1 MKISNQDCAK
11 LGKTQAVPNMANP
24 GHVTLIRIDEC
35 PLQSV
40 SILDCCSSISSLKKD
55 YGSAEDMSIN
65 PDTCR
70 SSADMDKSFD
80 LEDNFREKLNSFENI
95 IEKVK
100 NLHVGSNKNDDNKKN
115 AKKNIDRTCRVS
127 NENNVDNVEY
137 RDTYKSRANCRSDN
151 EDENN
156 NDDDN
161 VTNDDNKYCLSL
173 NIRDEEQCLSSDDRN
188 SNEDDD
194 SEEEQERQKYDSDLI
209 ARGPIKPDFQ
219 PLRAGHPYSM
229 VSSLLRANE
238 QCVDVVAHVDYDK
251 TAEQILRNKDYSEK
265 LNPCLDQLSNSNCRN
280 NQSSSIGAI
289 VAGLAMDYGWTGE
302 NGGDIFHSRH
312 PSDDVSLLNC
322 H

>member
-11 LGKTQAVPNMANP
+11 LGKTQAAPNMANP

-35 PLQSV
+35 PLQRV
-40 SILDCCSSISSLKKD
+40 SIPDCCSSISSLEEG
-55 YGSAEDMSIN
+55 YGSAEDMSIS

-70 SSADMDKSFD
+70 SNADVDKSFD

-100 NLHVGSNKNDDNKKN
+100 NLHVGSNKKN
-115 AKKNIDRTCRVS
+115 ANENIDRTCRVS
-127 NENNVDNVEY
+127 NENKVDNVEY
-137 RDTYKSRANCRSDN
+137 RDTCKSRASCHSDN
-151 EDENN
+151 ENENN
-156 NDDDN
+156 NEDDN
-161 VTNDDNKYCLSL
+161 VTNDDNEYCLSL
-173 NIRDEEQCLSSDDRN
+173 NIRNEEQCLSPNDRN

-194 SEEEQERQKYDSDLI
+194 SEAEQERHKYDDSDLT

-219 PLRAGHPYSM
+219 SLRAGHPYSM

-289 VAGLAMDYGWTGE
+289 VAGLTVDYGWTEE
-302 NGGDIFHSRH
+302 NNGDIFHTGH